1 MQKQYNNI
9 MQNAKKLTQDLEKE
23 GGLGN
28 FISFFLEILQLY
40 FRALAYISIFLTI
53 FKKIVTLGS

>member
-1 MQKQYNNI
+1 MQKQNNNI
-9 MQNAKKLTQDLEKE
+9 MQNVKNLSQDLEKE

-40 FRALAYISIFLTI
+40 FKVLPYISIFLTI
-53 FKKIVTLGS
+53 FKKTVTLGS